1 MLSIRLFKKNIDKT
15 FSMSCFSQKLYW
27 YSLNFKPCKLV
38 KTQFQSIVFLSTPNS
53 AAKNT
58 WSLYLIEL
66 LIRGQIDQL
75 GFAFFLFSAF
85 LTCTR
90 VNVDCMFPD
99 EGGLNCVS
107 TMTQVSKFCQ
117 RIMKFILAWSTK
129 VQLFWEGHKH
139 LRNLPHG
146 FDVYLLREEDYT
158 NFCDLLRKA

>member
-1 MLSIRLFKKNIDKT
+1 
-15 FSMSCFSQKLYW
+15 MSCFSQKFYLY
-27 YSLNFKPCKLV
+27 SSNFKPCKLV
-38 KTQFQSIVFLSTPNS
+38 KTQFQSIVFLSPPNS

-107 TMTQVSKFCQ
+107 TMTQVSKFCP
-117 RIMKFILAWSTK
+117 RIMKPFFLLEVLMWTQLCGGLFSPRAKWKKKCPRFVFVFAIQKIKGGLWSLNNPIVSK
-129 VQLFWEGHKH
+129 FLIK
-139 LRNLPHG
+139 
-146 FDVYLLREEDYT
+146 
-158 NFCDLLRKA
+158 KII

>member
-1 MLSIRLFKKNIDKT
+1 
-15 FSMSCFSQKLYW
+15 MSFFSQKFYLY
-27 YSLNFKPCKLV
+27 SSNFKPCKLV
-38 KTQFQSIVFLSTPNS
+38 KTQFQSIVFLSPPNS

-99 EGGLNCVS
+99 EGRLNCVS
-107 TMTQVSKFCQ
+107 TMTKVSKFCP
-117 RIMKFILAWSTK
+117 RIMKPFLKWTQYRKLAPNALRFTYWNLKSCKPQTNKNIKMLKSGPPERILTWWG
-129 VQLFWEGHKH
+129 L
-139 LRNLPHG
+139 
-146 FDVYLLREEDYT
+146 
-158 NFCDLLRKA
+158 

>member
-1 MLSIRLFKKNIDKT
+1 MALAKRKEKLKGLEGENCVVHSAFSQNIDII
-15 FSMSCFSQKLYW
+15 FSMSCFSQKFYM
-27 YSLNFKPCKLV
+27 YSSNFKPCKLV
-38 KTQFQSIVFLSTPNS
+38 KTQFQSIVFLSPPNS

-99 EGGLNCVS
+99 EGRLNCVS
-107 TMTQVSKFCQ
+107 KHYDPSFQVLSKNYEAFSCCL
-117 RIMKFILAWSTK
+117 K
-129 VQLFWEGHKH
+129 
-139 LRNLPHG
+139 
-146 FDVYLLREEDYT
+146 Y
-158 NFCDLLRKA
+158 